1 MNQNQL
7 REYLFQ
13 KDLADQKEM
22 DKLIR
27 DAQPKKLNDDYKL
40 KLYKE
45 PIITRDLIGPEY
57 MAEQQLLDL
66 SIDLQLQNMVKQA
79 NYAVDGKTPDK
90 MTSSDTEE
98 MIADYKKEV
107 MKPVEI
113 GGKFHLYRPVE
124 IPVLVAPTDKPYPH
138 GGRRITEAE
147 FQSTRED
154 LIQEMSE
161 AESELDK
168 LHERK
173 AYLEDKFRSGSSLPA
188 FSLTPM
194 YEKKRKDELDKL
206 YKKDLEEI
214 ITKAGLPFPRPRNIP
229 ELIKTIIAH
238 ETSSLPPV
246 VDPITKQLKMVEAGI
261 KHYIQVYK
269 DSEAYYKQI
278 IGEYEVQV
286 EIDEENRLKH
296 LEYETKKRNLPHT
309 ALNEF
314 NRMNQGKIE
323 VFRQENE
330 TDNEFLA
337 RLQQLGNIFIDPAD
351 MEKQIVTEIL
361 LKAKKNILEL
371 TDNYDKAESVTRRLN
386 NNERFQMNKAF
397 PVIKKRYAESFG
409 LNNKKLDDVEITQ
422 FIQNQL
428 ESSQALITGPK
439 KSKPEYRKF
448 DKQELLIILDQL
460 NSDDHSLELESGTIQ
475 EMVDELLDQ
484 ELWDYPKFRAIVRN
498 NARAR
503 EVNPGLATIATP
515 IKIPSGRQGSYMSP
529 SGADTRFETTRET
542 GTIATPVKREI
553 LPTPPRPR
561 EPPRPKAPPPPLGR
575 KPAGPPPGP
584 PPGRPSAKAPS
595 PPLATTTSDR
605 VLRSKAP
612 PAKTEEKLPFGVEV
626 MEKYDK
632 YKKEKEPAVDDEE
645 QDWTEPEIVEP
656 PTKPAP
662 KFVDSN
668 FLGSDTAQ
676 VLKDMDA
683 KRNAELQALVNGKG
697 LSGHGI
703 KNHVLPSTVP
713 FGKIALDLNKLFYQ
727 NVLSIKRHNGN
738 KIIGHKNKRVSD
750 NFVDIILKM
759 FENKPIT
766 QSDLKNIKDEQMLYD
781 NLIVQ
786 SGLHKLKKIPT
797 NIEQTS
803 EQMKNRLGLIT
814 GEIEA
819 GNSNKTLLSELHELL
834 FKMVRVHLISK
845 NAAAA
850 YYKNIKDT
858 FSLSKNVG
866 LK

>member
-1 MNQNQL
+1 
-7 REYLFQ
+7 
-13 KDLADQKEM
+13 
-22 DKLIR
+22 
-27 DAQPKKLNDDYKL
+27 
-40 KLYKE
+40 
-45 PIITRDLIGPEY
+45 
-57 MAEQQLLDL
+57 
-66 SIDLQLQNMVKQA
+66 MVKQA
-79 NYAVDGKTPDK
+79 NYAVDGKTPESMK
-90 MTSSDTEE
+90 SSVTEE

-113 GGKFHLYRPVE
+113 GGVFHLYRPVE

-147 FQSTRED
+147 FQSARED

-161 AESELDK
+161 AESEIDK

-261 KHYIQVYK
+261 QHYIKVYK

-296 LEYETKKRNLPHT
+296 LEYETKKRNLPHN

-330 TDNEFLA
+330 TDDEFIA

-397 PVIKKRYAESFG
+397 PMIKKRYAESFG

-439 KSKPEYRKF
+439 KQKPEYRKF

-498 NARAR
+498 NARVR
-503 EVNPGLATIATP
+503 EINPGLATIATP
-515 IKIPSGRQGSYMSP
+515 INISSGRPESFLSP
-529 SGADTRFETTRET
+529 SGVDTRFESTRET
-542 GTIATPVKREI
+542 GRLKE
-553 LPTPPRPR
+553 PPRPR
-561 EPPRPKAPPPPLGR
+561 APPPPPGR
-575 KPAGPPPGP
+575 KQAEPPPGP
-584 PPGRPSAKAPS
+584 PPRQ
-595 PPLATTTSDR
+595 PPTNP
-605 VLRSKAP
+605 KAP
-612 PAKTEEKLPFGVEV
+612 PTASSQPKTYTNERINKL
-626 MEKYDK
+626 DTL
-632 YKKEKEPAVDDEE
+632 KKGTRPSDDEE
-645 QDWTEPEIVEP
+645 QDWGDEPEP
-656 PTKPAP
+656 PKPAP
-662 KFVDSN
+662 PGIVDN
-668 FLGSDTAQ
+668 NPLGDGGDDALKQMKDRQDTAFQ
-676 VLKDMDA
+676 HVF
-683 KRNAELQALVNGKG
+683 NGSG
-697 LSGHGI
+697 L
-703 KNHVLPSTVP
+703 KNHVLPSTVA

-727 NVLSIKRHNGN
+727 NVLSIKRPNGN

-750 NFVDIILKM
+750 NFVDLIMKL

-766 QSDLKNIKDEQMLYD
+766 QSDLKNIKDELILYD

-786 SGLHKLKKIPT
+786 SGLHKSKKIPT

-819 GNSNKTLLSELHELL
+819 GNSNKSLLSELHELL

-845 NAAAA
+845 NAATA
-850 YYKNIKDT
+850 YYKNIKNQFFT
-858 FSLSKNVG
+858 L
-866 LK
+866 